1 MFKSLRLAS
10 VLLCCAASSVA
21 AEPASHQLITPQ
33 RSNGLPPGI
42 AHRMPPRG
50 FRDAPPSF
58 RKPLRRAPPAVR
70 WKEPSHPAGRPGRDL
85 GLFRG
90 HDFAHFS
97 APELRTWRG
106 GHWRY
111 AFHRGHRGWWW
122 IVDDVWFF
130 YPAPI
135 YPYPLYIGTLD
146 YYDYYDWYGAPSYYW
161 YYCTDPEGYYP
172 YVQECRGT
180 WHALPP
186 SPEE

>member
-10 VLLCCAASSVA
+10 VVLCCAASSFA
-21 AEPASHQLITPQ
+21 AEPATHQLITTQ
-33 RSNGLPPGI
+33 RPNGLPPGI
-42 AHRMPPRG
+42 AHQMPPRG

-58 RKPLRRAPPAVR
+58 RKPLRRAPPPVR
-70 WKEPSHPAGRPGRDL
+70 WAPQHPVGRPGHDL
-85 GLFRG
+85 SLFRG
-90 HDFAHFS
+90 HDFAHLS
-97 APELRTWRG
+97 GPELSTWRG

-122 IVDDVWFF
+122 VVDEVWFF

-161 YYCTDPEGYYP
+161 YYCTNPEGYYP

-186 SPEE
+186 SLEE